1 MREALVLQIVA
12 LENVIK
18 SKHNLDYNY
27 ICHNIIGSIITFC
40 LPSIESIVPEG
51 KILTSAG

>member
-27 ICHNIIGSIITFC
+27 ICRNIIGSIITFC